1 MPVNQTDRQAGK
13 QRHAIIQVQ
22 ETPHRHLHG
31 RPRACVLPSAVRGH
45 LSFLTS
51 SSVPSHSRFQCFS
64 SCFVSSILSVLSSAT
79 PRALQGW
86 VDRRVI
92 YPRTRLEGA
101 GVWELC
107 DAPWAS

>member
-1 MPVNQTDRQAGK
+1 M
-13 QRHAIIQVQ
+13 QVQ

-79 PRALQGW
+79 PRARAG
-86 VDRRVI
+86 VGGKGVI
-92 YPRTRLEGA
+92 YPRTRHEGA
-101 GVWELC
+101 GV
-107 DAPWAS
+107 